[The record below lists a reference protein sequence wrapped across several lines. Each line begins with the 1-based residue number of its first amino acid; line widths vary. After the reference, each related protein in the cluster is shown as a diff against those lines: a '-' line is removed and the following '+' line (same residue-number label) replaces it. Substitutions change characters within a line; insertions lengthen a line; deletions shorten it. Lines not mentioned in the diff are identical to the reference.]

1 MTSQD
6 NQQYLTVEMFNAKMD
21 AFMATIRLENE
32 KLRNELHSE
41 IKAVETEVKINS
53 AKIADLQNSFAI
65 YFGIATLIITFLA
78 IVKGVL
84 IAFAPRIWAFFD
96 RRKQDPAVT
105 QEQVQNM
112 IDKAIAK
119 AFSSIGK

>member
-84 IAFAPRIWAFFD
+84 TAFAPRIWAFFD

>member
-84 IAFAPRIWAFFD
+84 IAFAHVSGPSSTGEN
-96 RRKQDPAVT
+96 KT
-105 QEQVQNM
+105 QLLLRSKCK
-112 IDKAIAK
+112 I
-119 AFSSIGK
+119 